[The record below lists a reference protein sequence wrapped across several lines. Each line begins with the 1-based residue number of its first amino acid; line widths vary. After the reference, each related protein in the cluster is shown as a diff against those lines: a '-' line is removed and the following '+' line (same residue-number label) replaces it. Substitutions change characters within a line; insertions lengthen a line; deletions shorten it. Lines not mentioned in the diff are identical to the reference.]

1 MSPYLLKKPNLIHQ
15 NLPSS
20 EELPDSDETPV
31 DNQLQDLLP
40 HLLLSVLATIWAE
53 RMDWY
58 FGVDMGVYYDPDQP
72 AIVPDAFLALDVERI
87 INDGLRLSYVLWEE
101 EQLPILTLEVVS
113 RKYRNEYSDKKDF
126 YADLGIL
133 YYVIYNP
140 YRRRLP
146 RFEVYKLVGNHY
158 EKLQGKS
165 KQEPIWLPEIGLA
178 IGVEHGIYQGI
189 SREWVYWYNESGD
202 RYLTPEETNLQLRQK
217 TQKYEDMLRSLGV
230 DPNAIN

>member
-1 MSPYLLKKPNLIHQ
+1 MSPYLLKKPNLIHK

-72 AIVPDAFLALDVERI
+72 AIVPDAFLALGVERI

-126 YADLGIL
+126 YANLGIL

-165 KQEPIWLPEIGLA
+165 KQAPIWLPEIGLA
-178 IGVEHGIYQGI
+178 IGIEHGTYQGI

-217 TQKYEDMLRSLGV
+217 TQKYEDMLRLLGV
-230 DPNAIN
+230 DPEAI

>member
-1 MSPYLLKKPNLIHQ
+1 
-15 NLPSS
+15 
-20 EELPDSDETPV
+20 
-31 DNQLQDLLP
+31 
-40 HLLLSVLATIWAE
+40 
-53 RMDWY
+53 
-58 FGVDMGVYYDPDQP
+58 
-72 AIVPDAFLALDVERI
+72 LALGVERI

-146 RFEVYKLVGNHY
+146 SFEVYKLVGNHY

-178 IGVEHGIYQGI
+178 IGVEHGNYQGI
-189 SREWVYWYNESGD
+189 EREWVYWYNASGD

-217 TQKYEDMLRSLGV
+217 NQKYEDMLRSLGV
-230 DPNAIN
+230 DPDAI

>member
-1 MSPYLLKKPNLIHQ
+1 MSPYLLKKLNLIHK

-58 FGVDMGVYYDPDQP
+58 FGVDMGIYYEPDQP
-72 AIVPDAFLALDVERI
+72 AIVPDAFLALGVERI

-146 RFEVYKLVGNHY
+146 SFEVYKLVENHY

-178 IGVEHGIYQGI
+178 IGVEHGNYQGI
-189 SREWVYWYNESGD
+189 EREWVYWYNASGD

-217 TQKYEDMLRSLGV
+217 NQKYEDMLRSLGV
-230 DPNAIN
+230 DPDAI